1 MIAFTKRNIKLYLR
15 DKAGVGFS
23 LLAVFIVIG
32 LYVLFLGD
40 VYASDMEAFDYG
52 KEMMD
57 AWVMAGVLAITSM
70 TTTLGILGTVV
81 RDKEQG
87 LLKDFYV
94 SPIQKW
100 KIAGG
105 YLLSSYIVGVVMS
118 LIALVIAEIYIIANG
133 GNMLSA
139 EALLKVLGMILLT
152 SFMNTAI
159 MLLVVS
165 FIKSMGAFSTVST
178 IIGTLIGF
186 LTGIYLPIG
195 MLLEP
200 VQWVIKLFPVSHA
213 AVVFRNIMMAD
224 MMDKAFKDV
233 PADIV
238 LDVKQQLGVVF
249 FFGDRE
255 LSILTS
261 VIIVVVVGVVFL
273 GLAIA
278 NIRKKQR

>member
-1 MIAFTKRNIKLYLR
+1 MIAFMKRNIKLYLR

-40 VYASDMEAFDYG
+40 VYANDLKHLEYG

-94 SPIQKW
+94 APLRKW
-100 KIAGG
+100 KIASG
-105 YLLSSYIVGVVMS
+105 YLLSSYLVGVVMS
-118 LIALVIAEIYIIANG
+118 LIALVVAEIYIVSNG
-133 GNMLSA
+133 GDILSA
-139 EALLKVLGMILLT
+139 QAMIKVLGMILLT

-159 MLLVVS
+159 MLFIVS
-165 FIKSMGAFSTVST
+165 FLKSMAAFSTVST

-195 MLLEP
+195 MLLDP
-200 VQWVIKLFPVSHA
+200 VKWVIKVFPVSHA
-213 AVVFRNIMMAD
+213 AVVFRNIMMED
-224 MMDKAFKDV
+224 TMTKALENA
-233 PADIV
+233 PTDIV
-238 LDVKQQLGVVF
+238 LDVKESLGVVY
-249 FFGDRE
+249 FFGDKE
-255 LSILTS
+255 LGIGTS
-261 VIIVVVVGVVFL
+261 VIIVGVVGVVFL
-273 GLAIA
+273 VAAIMKM
-278 NIRKKQR
+278 KKQQK

>member
-1 MIAFTKRNIKLYLR
+1 MIAFMKRNIKLYLR

-40 VYASDMEAFDYG
+40 VYANDLKHLEYG

-94 SPIQKW
+94 APLRKW
-100 KIAGG
+100 KIASG
-105 YLLSSYIVGVVMS
+105 YLLSSYLVGVVMS
-118 LIALVIAEIYIIANG
+118 LIALVVAEIYIVSNG
-133 GNMLSA
+133 GDILSA
-139 EALLKVLGMILLT
+139 QAMIKVLGMILLT

-159 MLLVVS
+159 MLFIVS
-165 FIKSMGAFSTVST
+165 FLKSMAAFSTVST

-200 VQWVIKLFPVSHA
+200 VKWIIKGFPVSHA
-213 AVVFRNIMMAD
+213 AVVFRNIMMEDTMA
-224 MMDKAFKDV
+224 KAFENV
-233 PADIV
+233 PTDII
-238 LDVKQQLGVVF
+238 LDVKESLGVVY

-255 LSILTS
+255 LSIGTS
-261 VIIVVVVGVVFL
+261 VIIVGVVGVVFL
-273 GLAIA
+273 VAAIMKM
-278 NIRKKQR
+278 KKQQK